1 MPWCEVIEPEKVE
14 EPDPNLTPIDYLLIR
29 MRDPR
34 TEEGVKTRI
43 AIALLPFTA
52 PKLAVTA
59 TIEGKD
65 FASLLDR
72 AVARSAQ
79 VRDAIAQVQE
89 AKVEPEPVTAQPILP
104 PVPDKRYRR

>member
-1 MPWCEVIEPEKVE
+1 MGIWADEEKLRKE
-14 EPDPNLTPIDYLLIR
+14 FDLPPDISPIDYLLIR

-34 TEEGVKTRI
+34 TEEGVRTRV

-79 VRDAIAQVQE
+79 VRDTKVIEAQAQVQP
-89 AKVEPEPVTAQPILP
+89 APATPQPIL
-104 PVPDKRYRR
+104 PVPDKRFRR